1 MRFRLGLGL
10 GLRVEAISEGKS
22 LRGSESNQSTKT
34 TAKRE
39 LAQIN
44 DTYIAYTVNT
54 VYTLTYY
61 IYTDKGMTDHKMN
74 LIKFLSIIV
83 PYIMCQLVHVTCIV

>member
-1 MRFRLGLGL
+1 MIK
-10 GLRVEAISEGKS
+10 VEAISEGKS
-22 LRGSESNQSTKT
+22 LWGSESNQSTKT

-54 VYTLTYY
+54 VYTQTYY

-74 LIKFLSIIV
+74 WIKFLSIIV
-83 PYIMCQLVHVTCIV
+83 PYIMAGMFKSRFLIIREVYLKL